1 MPLRGPST
9 EELFQCPEMNGVIM
23 SKSACVTRQEHAAI
37 GNTLPYPDG
46 NHKSFL
52 SLDYC
57 KDCDMGKRNAKEL
70 SQDRTFKQRSKPWWQ
85 CRSDK
90 KKQEWL
96 AKAKNAG
103 YETEQEMWHS
113 LCKAL
118 PNRLIGKIWGV
129 SGSCINHRAIKCG
142 VPLKRGQKYRGPQTP
157 VCPKCQTP
165 LTPALDEKIIWLRQ
179 CGCSL

>member
-1 MPLRGPST
+1 MRLS
-9 EELFQCPEMNGVIM
+9 VIL
-23 SKSACVTRQEHAAI
+23 SRIQTATIKVFSHWITVKTVTWV
-37 GNTLPYPDG
+37 
-46 NHKSFL
+46 K
-52 SLDYC
+52 
-57 KDCDMGKRNAKEL
+57 
-70 SQDRTFKQRSKPWWQ
+70 DRTFKQRSKPWWQ

-165 LTPALDEKIIWLRQ
+165 LTPASDEKIIWLRQ